1 MTVGRWLSQI
11 DRETSIELDALD
23 DHVRAKATQTIYDQ
37 ARTTDSDDDDIR
49 SRQDSPQTVGNV
61 KPYGSCMLIHP
72 QSPQVDTAPNNRT
85 YALASHNKCH
95 DDISINKPQAFH
107 GCWPTAGEWHSCGF
121 GPQQRVGIICIGRT
135 KVCNS
140 CGMTGHMVKA
150 CKKGPGMNVV
160 NPSTT
165 ADTPTS
171 DPEQGILQQIT
182 LTYTANL
189 SDDQNKCMDSG
200 EEANTP

>member
-1 MTVGRWLSQI
+1 MTVGQWLSQI

-95 DDISINKPQAFH
+95 DDISINKLA
-107 GCWPTAGEWHSCGF
+107 S
-121 GPQQRVGIICIGRT
+121 GIHMDLAP
-135 KVCNS
+135 NS
-140 CGMTGHMVKA
+140 AWGLYALVALKCA
-150 CKKGPGMNVV
+150 
-160 NPSTT
+160 
-165 ADTPTS
+165 TP
-171 DPEQGILQQIT
+171 
-182 LTYTANL
+182 AV
-189 SDDQNKCMDSG
+189 
-200 EEANTP
+200 